1 VNINTGAMEHH
12 ISSQFKVFLF
22 GIAGGH
28 TEITNDEGLR
38 GTIGTQKE
46 PQPHSYESVTHHLG
60 VLEEKRTGTVVS
72 AKLPGQ
78 RPTYDLK
85 VFKK

>member
-1 VNINTGAMEHH
+1 MEHH

-22 GIAGGH
+22 GLATGH
-28 TEITNDEGLR
+28 TEITVDEALR
-38 GTIGTQKE
+38 GTIGTQKD
-46 PQPHSYESVTHHLG
+46 PQPQSYQSVSPLLA
-60 VLEEKRTGTVVS
+60 VLEETRTGTLVS

-78 RPTYDLK
+78 HPTLDLK

>member
-1 VNINTGAMEHH
+1 VNINTGAMEHN

-28 TEITNDEGLR
+28 TEITIDEGLR
-38 GTIGTQKE
+38 GTIGTQKD
-46 PQPHSYESVTHHLG
+46 PQPQSYQSVTSHLA

-72 AKLPGQ
+72 AKLP
-78 RPTYDLK
+78 
-85 VFKK
+85 